1 MTFVEVNVGVMHWVG
16 MLALGLGARES
27 IMSMKEGCVCVWVC
41 VCASEGCRIWVSE
54 SDTIKFPLKF
64 FPCKAVA
71 YTVFSKKILTGCTRH
86 FSPFFMSAI
95 LKVNES

>member
-1 MTFVEVNVGVMHWVG
+1 M
-16 MLALGLGARES
+16 A
-27 IMSMKEGCVCVWVC
+27 VCVRV
-41 VCASEGCRIWVSE
+41 SEGSRIWVSE

-64 FPCKAVA
+64 YPCKAVA
-71 YTVFSKKILTGCTRH
+71 YSVFSKKILTGCTRH

>member
-1 MTFVEVNVGVMHWVG
+1 
-16 MLALGLGARES
+16 
-27 IMSMKEGCVCVWVC
+27 MSMKEGRVGGGVSVCV
-41 VCASEGCRIWVSE
+41 SEGCRIWVSE

-64 FPCKAVA
+64 YPCKAVA